1 MIKPT
6 EFFLLAPRNKEE
18 QPIFNE
24 LLGELY
30 KRIPV
35 NILAS
40 LVVGPLLALIMAKNA
55 SMERVSTWVV
65 ILIAAQVFAFLVTFA
80 FNRRSDLS
88 QAGDNKWL
96 YLFGLTVIVDGI
108 AWGLAGYFFYTEE
121 SDQYHMLLY
130 VFLMAGAAAATITF
144 STWLAV
150 ALCYI
155 VVILGPGTALLITST
170 LEFYRMLGTAAV
182 VFGGILCALAA
193 TSNQASTRML
203 RLRFDNERLVV
214 NLSESHVQL
223 RQLNTDLKKN
233 NNALQRALDKISE
246 MATRDELTGSHNRR
260 YLMEFLAREKAG
272 CDRAKSVFSL
282 AVIDLDYF
290 KRINDSYGH
299 IAGDDV
305 LKQVV
310 KLIQRHVRTT
320 DCFARFGGEEF
331 ALVYTLTEL
340 EEAQQSAERLRQEV
354 STTAM
359 ACDAFT
365 IYTSVSIGIAEYRPG
380 ENITELMRRADQA
393 MYIAKSGGRD
403 RVIAMSR
410 DQLSREM
417 GAAVVDN
424 LTSRRV

>member
-214 NLSESHVQL
+214 NLSQSHAQL
-223 RQLNTDLKKN
+223 RDLNTDLQKN
-233 NNALQRALDKISE
+233 NNALQRALAKISE

-410 DQLSREM
+410 DQLNREM
-417 GAAVVDN
+417 GAAVVDD

>member
-55 SMERVSTWVV
+55 SIERVSTWVV

-365 IYTSVSIGIAEYRPG
+365 IYTSVSIGIAEYRSG

-410 DQLSREM
+410 DQLNREM
-417 GAAVVDN
+417 GAAVVDDF
-424 LTSRRV
+424 TRRRV

>member
-24 LLGELY
+24 VLGELY

-410 DQLSREM
+410 DQLNR
-417 GAAVVDN
+417 
-424 LTSRRV
+424 

>member
-410 DQLSREM
+410 DQLNR
-417 GAAVVDN
+417 
-424 LTSRRV
+424 

>member
-1 MIKPT
+1 MIKST
-6 EFFLLAPRNKEE
+6 DFFLLAPRSKDEE
-18 QPIFNE
+18 PIFNE

-40 LVVGPLLALIMAKNA
+40 LVVSPLLAFIMAKSV
-55 SMERVSTWVV
+55 SMGRVSIWVL
-65 ILIAAQVFAFLVTFA
+65 ILVAAQALPFLITFA
-80 FNRRSDLS
+80 FNRRTDLS

-96 YLFGLTVIVDGI
+96 YLLGLTVIVDGI
-108 AWGLAGYFFYTEE
+108 AWGLAGYLFYTEE
-121 SDQYHMLLY
+121 SLHYQMLLCM
-130 VFLMAGAAAATITF
+130 FLMAGAAVATITF
-144 STWLAV
+144 SSWLVV
-150 ALCYI
+150 ALIYI
-155 VVILGPGTALLITST
+155 VAILGPGTALLLTST
-170 LEFYRMLGTAAV
+170 LDFYRLLGLAAV
-182 VFGGILCALAA
+182 VFGAILCGLAV
-193 TSNQASTRML
+193 TSNQTTTRML

-214 NLSESHVQL
+214 NLSQSHAQL
-223 RQLNTDLKKN
+223 RELNTDLQKN
-233 NNALQRALDKISE
+233 NNALQRALAKISE

-260 YLMEFLAREKAG
+260 HLMEFLAREKAR
-272 CDRAKSVFSL
+272 CDRAAAVFSL

-310 KLIQRHVRTT
+310 TLIHRHVRTT

-331 ALVYTLTEL
+331 ALVYTLTGL
-340 EEAQQSAERLRQEV
+340 EEATQSAERVRHEI

-359 ACDAFT
+359 ACASFT

-380 ENITELMRRADQA
+380 ESIIQLLHRADQA
-393 MYIAKSGGRD
+393 MYVAKSGGRD

-410 DQLSREM
+410 DKADQEM
-417 GAAVVDN
+417 GDLAI
-424 LTSRRV
+424 RRS

>member
-417 GAAVVDN
+417 GAAVVDD

>member
-410 DQLSREM
+410 DQLNREM
-417 GAAVVDN
+417 GAAVVDD